1 MDKNC
6 FNSDVFMQV
15 FRLLLKMHNMLVKA
29 AKVILISMS
38 NILNIFL
45 MVVDKFMPE
54 MHLKQPEF
62 TNTKFEEDM
71 FI

>member
-1 MDKNC
+1 
-6 FNSDVFMQV
+6 
-15 FRLLLKMHNMLVKA
+15 MLVKA

-62 TNTKFEEDM
+62 TNTKFEGDM

>member
-1 MDKNC
+1 
-6 FNSDVFMQV
+6 
-15 FRLLLKMHNMLVKA
+15 MLVKA

-62 TNTKFEEDM
+62 KNTKFEEDM